1 MGIRKVNGTVRE
13 TSRKDRGVCMAT
25 APNRKKVVIVEDD
38 SDLLEMELLFLG
50 EEGYDVVGVVDGR
63 QAVPTVKAEGADV
76 LLLDFM
82 LPGKDANEILD
93 ELQSDPDTGNLP
105 VIVVSAFL
113 ERLRSSPQ
121 LRKSIAKPFAF
132 DELVKAVHEVVDG
145 RDTT

>member
-1 MGIRKVNGTVRE
+1 MP
-13 TSRKDRGVCMAT
+13 T

-63 QAVPTVKAEGADV
+63 KAVPTVKAEGADV

-82 LPGKDANEILD
+82 LPGKDANEILE

-113 ERLRSSPQ
+113 ERLRSTPQ
-121 LRKSIAKPFAF
+121 LRKSLAKPFAF
-132 DELVKAVHEVVDG
+132 DELVKAVHEVIG
-145 RDTT
+145 GGDTA